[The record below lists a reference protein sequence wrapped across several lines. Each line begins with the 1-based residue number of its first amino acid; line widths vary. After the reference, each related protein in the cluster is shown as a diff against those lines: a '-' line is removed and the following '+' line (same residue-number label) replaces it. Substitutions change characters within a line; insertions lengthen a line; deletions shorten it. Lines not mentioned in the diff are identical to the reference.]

1 MQKKKHQTATD
12 RDGAGVAQLD
22 RALDVGSGGVHGGV
36 YAERRLIDAQAGDA
50 RVQRLTAHVD
60 LDQVAGR
67 DLAVEQAVGRRQ
79 EVLVVL
85 AQARLMMQTTAMYR
99 MYRLHMYVQGTRTCI
114 HAMNNNGCILF
125 AIM

>member
-99 MYRLHMYVQGTRTCI
+99 LHMYIQSCI
-114 HAMNNNGCILF
+114 HVRVHVLNNNGCTLF